1 MRIVQTEKNGI
12 VCITINSSMRGLL
25 TSEDERTI
33 WETLKEDKN
42 HLLFDLGALEYLRST
57 VLREILG
64 VVKEVKRKNG
74 SVVLCNLNKDVREI
88 FEVSGVGIF
97 LPIADSVESGVKA
110 LS

>member
-12 VCITINSSMRGLL
+12 VCITLNSSMSGLL
-25 TSEDERTI
+25 SSEDERTI

-57 VLREILG
+57 VLREILDM
-64 VVKEVKRKNG
+64 VKEMKRKNG
-74 SVVLCNLNKDVREI
+74 KVVLCNLNKDVREI
-88 FEVSGVGIF
+88 FEVCGIGIF